1 MNLSLHQ
8 QFSNYLA
15 PTFHGMTLG
24 QWITILQDDK
34 LTIDW
39 PYFYRLIPTTFKS
52 FVNTVLSRIETQ
64 KYQDEIK
71 DIKIKPPIF
80 IIGHWRSGTT
90 FLQHLLANDQ
100 RFAYP
105 NLYQVT
111 NPNTFLISEETII
124 TRLFSYFVPKNRL
137 FDDVPFGL
145 KSPHEDEFIAW
156 HASGLTPCMGWNFP
170 NSAKYFDRYLSFKD
184 CDTNELNQWRDDLI
198 IFLKKL
204 TYKYNKQIVLKSPT
218 HTARISLLYD
228 MFPKARFI
236 HIYRNPYRVYQ
247 STIKLHEF
255 VYRISTF
262 QKFNLAKI
270 HSRILNLYNEMYDI
284 YFEEKQILPNN
295 QLIEI
300 KYESFEKE
308 PIKTLESV
316 YSVLKLPD
324 FKRTKGRMTSYLSTA
339 NNHRK
344 NIFPELKQSL
354 KDEIYESWKRNFHIW
369 GYER

>member
-1 MNLSLHQ
+1 MSFSLHHL
-8 QFSNYLA
+8 FTNYFA

-24 QWITILQDDK
+24 QWINILQDDK

-52 FVNTVLSRIETQ
+52 FANTILYHIEKQ
-64 KYQDEIK
+64 KYQDKYKNVE
-71 DIKIKPPIF
+71 IKPPIF

-124 TRLFSYFVPKNRL
+124 TRLFSFFVPKNRL

-156 HASGLTPCMGWNFP
+156 HSSGLSPCMGWNFP
-170 NSAKYFDRYLSFKD
+170 NSADYFDRYLSFKD
-184 CDTNELNQWRDDLI
+184 CDINELNQWRDNLI

-218 HTARISLLYD
+218 HTARIKLLLD

-247 STIKLHEF
+247 STTKLHEF
-255 VYRISTF
+255 VYSISTF
-262 QKFNLAKI
+262 QKFNQATI
-270 HSRILNLYNEMYDI
+270 HSRILNQYQEMYDI
-284 YFEEKQILPNN
+284 YFEEKKILPDS

-300 KYESFEKE
+300 RFESFEKE
-308 PIKTLESV
+308 PIETIESV
-316 YSVLKLPD
+316 YSKLNLPD
-324 FKRTKGRMTSYLSTA
+324 FRSTKQRITSYLSKVD
-339 NNHRK
+339 NHRK
-344 NIFPELKQSL
+344 NSYPELKQSL
-354 KDEIYESWKRNFHIW
+354 KDEIYEFWKRNFQIW
-369 GYER
+369 GYEH